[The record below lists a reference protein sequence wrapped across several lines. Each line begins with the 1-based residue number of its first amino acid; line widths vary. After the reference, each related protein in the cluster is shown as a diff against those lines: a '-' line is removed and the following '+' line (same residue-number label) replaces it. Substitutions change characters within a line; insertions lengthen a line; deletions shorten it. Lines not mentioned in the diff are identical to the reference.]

1 MLRRWV
7 VEGGEF
13 VVSVGAS
20 SRDLRGSAT
29 VTVVGEDIT
38 PPLTPS
44 STLSEAL
51 AHPVAGEI
59 IRTAMAQ
66 TDDTSAMPLDEGML
80 ALAGDMPLRVI
91 AAFDGMLFDEAQ
103 LDQLLAASG
112 EA

>member
-1 MLRRWV
+1 
-7 VEGGEF
+7 
-13 VVSVGAS
+13 
-20 SRDLRGSAT
+20 
-29 VTVVGEDIT
+29 
-38 PPLTPS
+38 
-44 STLSEAL
+44 
-51 AHPVAGEI
+51 
-59 IRTAMAQ
+59 MAQ